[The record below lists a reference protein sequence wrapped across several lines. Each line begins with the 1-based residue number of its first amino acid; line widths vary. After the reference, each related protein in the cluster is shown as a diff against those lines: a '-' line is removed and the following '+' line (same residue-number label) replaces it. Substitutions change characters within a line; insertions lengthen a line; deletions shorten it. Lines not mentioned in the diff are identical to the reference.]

1 MLLLCRSRGTRD
13 QAGAARN
20 LGVMRLFVAINVPK
34 KEKDRIQRASRA
46 IREADLPVR
55 WVEPDN
61 FHLTLKFLGEVRP
74 EQVPDVEGVLERIAG
89 TTQPFDMEVGGF
101 GAFPTIRRPRVLW
114 VGIEPSPALRCLKQD
129 LEWAL
134 TDYGFERET
143 RAFHPHLTLGRA
155 QADGGAGIFRG
166 LDEVVSKMDYRGGVK
181 VRKLDLMQSHLS
193 RSGAKYTILK
203 SAQLKG

>member
-1 MLLLCRSRGTRD
+1 MCTWD
-13 QAGAARN
+13 QAGTDSH
-20 LGVMRLFVAINVPK
+20 LGVMRLFIAVNIPK
-34 KEKDRIQRASRA
+34 KEKDRIQRASRP

-61 FHLTLKFLGEVRP
+61 IHLTLKFLGEVRP
-74 EQVPDVEGVLERIAG
+74 EQVTDVEGAVERVAKS
-89 TTQPFDMEVGGF
+89 TRPFEMEVGGF
-101 GAFPTIRRPRVLW
+101 GAFPTIRRPTVLW

-134 TDYGFERET
+134 TDHGFDRET

-166 LDEVVSKMDYRGGVK
+166 LDDVVSKMDYRGGVK

-193 RSGAKYTILK
+193 RSGARYTILK